1 MSERTEIKTQM
12 NFNGLGVLIVDDEAD
27 MRELVAKLLEDLG
40 ATVTVASS
48 AAEAL
53 TALQQQTPDLRQLLI
68 W

>member
-1 MSERTEIKTQM
+1 M
-12 NFNGLGVLIVDDEAD
+12 GVLIVDDEAD